1 MQKVLHIIPRLGNG
15 GAEKLL
21 LSTAPHY
28 LKHNLKIKIICLT
41 SESQICD
48 ELWSR
53 SIDVLCMHGKGRM
66 YDLLTVKNLL
76 KTIKTEKPDIVISHL
91 PMANFFACSQFVCT
105 TFVFIVS
112 QMVQICKIFV
122 LQ

>member
-28 LKHNLKIKIICLT
+28 LKHDLEIKIICLT
-41 SESQICD
+41 NESKICD
-48 ELWSR
+48 ELRSR
-53 SIDVLCMHGKGRM
+53 SIGVVCLNGKGRM

-76 KTIKTEKPDIVISHL
+76 KTILNEKPDMIISHL
-91 PMANFFACSQFVCT
+91 LMANFFAFISCLF
-105 TFVFIVS
+105 TF
-112 QMVQICKIFV
+112 KKTDA
-122 LQ
+122 